1 MQFDNYQPHQR
12 RVIHEKVEL
21 DEKIGRL
28 RDFIGTQVFDKLEEA
43 EQWRL
48 RKQIIAMD
56 QYSEILRQR
65 IAAFGGAH
73 D

>member
-12 RVIHEKVEL
+12 RVIQEKVEL

-28 RDFIGTQVFDKLEEA
+28 RSFIGTEVFDKLDEP

-48 RKQIIAMD
+48 RRQIIAMD

-65 IAAFGGAH
+65 IAAFGVSH